1 MNPINIPVKC
11 SGRYTFKITDKKTG
25 AEKTLPAKAD
35 NLLLISFFRE
45 ALSNRNQNQGFM
57 SSIVVGSGTTPP
69 VVTDTSLELFVAGTA
84 TQQGAPIPNIVNA
97 TVHPRYVTRAI
108 TKRFNGSVLAGAPLT
123 EVGVALTMH
132 VSIVPDA
139 STPLASRAL
148 ITDAEGNPTSIT
160 VLEDEYLDITYEM
173 TTYALDGVTGTFSIN
188 IEGTVED
195 FGYEIR
201 PIAMNN
207 TTAWAQAA
215 NWSAGL
221 TTLSARSFP
230 SATTNARQPTLASDV
245 DTFEDPAS
253 SVQPPELSLGG
264 LFFTSYKQAP
274 VWDDSDFSATGILNL
289 PLNNGNFSG
298 GIKSFLLN
306 FGFQGP
312 PGNCV
317 LGVHR
322 MILDRP
328 IPKNAN
334 RIFEFPIKLS
344 MANASTPGV

>member
-11 SGRYTFKITDKKTG
+11 SGRYTFKVTNKTTG
-25 AEKTLPAKAD
+25 AERDLPVKAD

-45 ALSNRNQNQGFM
+45 SLTNRNANQGFM

-69 VVTDTSLELFVAGTA
+69 VVTNTSLELFVAGTA
-84 TQQGAPIPNIVNA
+84 TQQGGDIPNIVNA
-97 TVHPRYVTRAI
+97 TVYPRYVTRAM
-108 TKRFNGSVLAGAPLT
+108 TKRFNGSALAGAPLT
-123 EVGVALTMH
+123 EVGVAITTG
-132 VSIVPDA
+132 SAEVPNA

-160 VLEDEYLDITYEM
+160 VLADEYLDVTYEM

-207 TTAWAQAA
+207 LTAWPQVVLWSGRATIAA
-215 NWSAGL
+215 K
-221 TTLSARSFP
+221 SFP
-230 SATTNARQPTLASDV
+230 SASTTSSNATLASDV

-253 SVQPPELSLGG
+253 ATQPSELFQSGRA
-264 LFFTSYKQAP
+264 FTSYKQAP
-274 VWDDSDFSATGILNL
+274 VWNESEFSATGILTL

-306 FGFQGP
+306 FNFQGP
-312 PGNCV
+312 PGNLI

-334 RIFEFPIKLS
+334 RIFEFPIKMA
-344 MANASTPGV
+344 MANASAPGV